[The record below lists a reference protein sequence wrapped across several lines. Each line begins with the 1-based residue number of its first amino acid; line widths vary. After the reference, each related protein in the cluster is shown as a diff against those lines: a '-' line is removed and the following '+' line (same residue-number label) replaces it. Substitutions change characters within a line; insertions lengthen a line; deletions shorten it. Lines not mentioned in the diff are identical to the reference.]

1 MKAILYS
8 VHPFE
13 RIAFDRANSA
23 HSHELTYLAAPLDPT
38 TARLA
43 EGSAAVI
50 PSLNDIVD
58 ATLLQLLA
66 NHGVRLIALRSA
78 GYNNLDVA
86 AAERMGIRAV
96 YVPAYTPHAVA
107 EHVFALTLALLR
119 HIPRAYAR
127 VRDANFDVE
136 GLIGTQLNSRR
147 FGIVGLGK
155 IGRVVADI

>member
-23 HSHELTYLAAPLDPT
+23 HIHELTYLAAPRDPT

-58 ATLLQLLA
+58 TTRLQLLGK
-66 NHGVRLIALRSA
+66 HGVRLISHC
-78 GYNNLDVA
+78 A
-86 AAERMGIRAV
+86 ARV
-96 YVPAYTPHAVA
+96 TT
-107 EHVFALTLALLR
+107 ALTWWPLSGWESGR
-119 HIPRAYAR
+119 CMYRPTPRMRSPNTY
-127 VRDANFDVE
+127 
-136 GLIGTQLNSRR
+136 SR
-147 FGIVGLGK
+147 
-155 IGRVVADI
+155 